1 MEQVMIAADK
11 ELKKCRKLMRIAGK
25 RLSDL
30 QSLTISDMP
39 SSSMYGNKVEDC
51 LISQIDA
58 QIELEEIY
66 RAITWLS
73 DDEQKLIFAKY
84 FDRNKPS
91 DRMIMDDLYLSEGK
105 FYRRQNMALKDFAE
119 SFMGGRLFKNAYA
132 ACLKKY
138 I

>member
-1 MEQVMIAADK
+1 MEQIAKLADK

-39 SSSMYGNKVEDC
+39 SSSSYNNLVEDRV
-51 LISQIDA
+51 ISQADA
-58 QIELEEIY
+58 QVELAEIY

-73 DDEQKLIFAKY
+73 DDEQELIFAKY

-91 DRMIMDDLYLSEGK
+91 DRMIMGDLHLDEGK
-105 FYRRQNMALKDFAE
+105 FTGA
-119 SFMGGRLFKNAYA
+119 GT
-132 ACLKKY
+132 
-138 I
+138 